1 MQQLFRRVW
10 PVLFVCGL
18 AAMTCVRPGHA
29 AAPPADPLPHVTATL
44 AHGQPLRITAFGS
57 SSTEGVGA
65 ASPAGSYP
73 SRLQVELNARLGD
86 GGASVANRG
95 VGGDDVDDMMRR
107 LPAIIAEHPD
117 LVIWQTG
124 TNDPL
129 RGVEV
134 DHFTDLTRQGI
145 EAMRAAGID
154 VMLMGP
160 QLCRR
165 LAETVGAQRFRDA
178 VRAIGEDM
186 HVPVIRRY
194 TMMRE
199 WLARHMLTETELL
212 SPDGLHMADG
222 GYALLAK
229 EVAHTVLAGR
239 RPAGALA
246 AAK

>member
-1 MQQLFRRVW
+1 MQHPFRQVW

-18 AAMTCVRPGHA
+18 AAMMCVRPADA
-29 AAPPADPLPHVTATL
+29 APPPADPLPHVTQTL
-44 AHGQPLRITAFGS
+44 AHRQPLRITAFGS

-65 ASPAGSYP
+65 ASPAASYP
-73 SRLQVELNARLGD
+73 SRLQVELNARLAT
-86 GGASVANRG
+86 GATVANRG

-129 RGVEV
+129 RGVDI

-145 EAMRAAGID
+145 QAMRAAGID

-165 LAETVGAQRFRDA
+165 LQETAGAQRFRDA
-178 VRAIGEDM
+178 VRTIGRDL
-186 HVPVIRRY
+186 HVPVIHRY
-194 TMMRE
+194 PMMQA
-199 WLARHMLTETELL
+199 WLARHMLTETQLL
-212 SPDGLHMADG
+212 APDGLHMADG

-229 EVAHTVLAGR
+229 EVAHTILAGR
-239 RPAGALA
+239 RPTPALT

>member
-1 MQQLFRRVW
+1 MIAARVA
-10 PVLFVCGL
+10 C
-18 AAMTCVRPGHA
+18 AQ
-29 AAPPADPLPHVTATL
+29 PLPHVAQAL
-44 AHGQPLRITAFGS
+44 ADGQPLRITAFGS

-65 ASPAGSYP
+65 ATPAASYP
-73 SRLQVELNARLGD
+73 SRLQAELVARLGA
-86 GGASVANRG
+86 GGATVANRG
-95 VGGDDVDDMMRR
+95 IGGEDVDDMMRR

-129 RGVEV
+129 RGV
-134 DHFTDLTRQGI
+134 DPAHFSQLTRDGI

-165 LAETVGAQRFRDA
+165 LAQTADAQRFRDA
-178 VRAIGEDM
+178 VRAIGADM
-186 HVPVIRRY
+186 HVPVIHRY
-194 TMMRE
+194 AMMRD
-199 WLARHMLTETELL
+199 WLARHMLTETQLL

-229 EVAHTVLAGR
+229 AVAHAILAGHHSTH
-239 RPAGALA
+239 ALT

>member
-1 MQQLFRRVW
+1 
-10 PVLFVCGL
+10 
-18 AAMTCVRPGHA
+18 MTCVRPA
-29 AAPPADPLPHVTATL
+29 CAEVPQADPLPHVAQAL
-44 AHGQPLRITAFGS
+44 AHGQPMRIVAFGS

-65 ASPAGSYP
+65 GSPAASYP
-73 SRLQVELNARLGD
+73 SRLQVELNARLGG
-86 GGASVANRG
+86 GGATVANRG
-95 VGGDDVDDMMRR
+95 IGGEDVDDMMRR

-129 RGVEV
+129 RGVELE
-134 DHFTDLTRQGI
+134 HFTELTRQGI
-145 EAMRAAGID
+145 EAMHAAGID

-165 LAETVGAQRFRDA
+165 MQETAGAMRFRDA
-178 VRAIGEDM
+178 VRSIGEAT
-186 HVPVIRRY
+186 HVPVIHRY
-194 TMMRE
+194 RMMQE
-199 WLARHMLTETELL
+199 WLARHMLTEVQML

-229 EVAHTVLAGR
+229 AVAHAILAGHH
-239 RPAGALA
+239 PARAVT